1 MRNFLF
7 KKVLSRVRTRS
18 NVLIQNIPQSV
29 VQYHRKK
36 IVLNIASFLCFLLTS
51 VPLLWYYIKKYFDKV
66 HSRFR

>member
-18 NVLIQNIPQSV
+18 NVLIQNISQSV

-36 IVLNIASFLCFLLTS
+36 NCFKYS
-51 VPLLWYYIKKYFDKV
+51 IVPLFSPHLCPSFMVLY
-66 HSRFR
+66 